1 MIYHL
6 TNVIKDSGTFSFSV
20 NLVTIIFESK
30 IRKMISKKVDVTS
43 GFDLEYEM
51 NFIALNDFEEDIEFK
66 FWASPTK

>member
-6 TNVIKDSGTFSFSV
+6 TNVIKDSGKLSFSDR
-20 NLVTIIFESK
+20 LKLSLFGTK
-30 IRKMISKKVDVTS
+30 INDLKKVDVTS

>member
-1 MIYHL
+1 
-6 TNVIKDSGTFSFSV
+6 
-20 NLVTIIFESK
+20 
-30 IRKMISKKVDVTS
+30 MISKKVDVTS

>member
-1 MIYHL
+1 MEPRAN
-6 TNVIKDSGTFSFSV
+6 TRKFPQN
-20 NLVTIIFESK
+20 FETK
-30 IRKMISKKVDVTS
+30 INDLIKVDVTS